1 MGDFLPK
8 QRARTQDPKRSVQ
21 RRASMAFRELKRAM
35 ARRAA
40 ACGWFQGLCA
50 MTLTGGPTNR
60 LWAWLWA
67 DRDVVLAVVQDYGWY
82 LRYASKELR
91 ADREVVL
98 AAVRSAGYALSCASA
113 ELRADLELVLTAM
126 DEQSSRADSSVYS
139 VYAAVPSELLAD
151 PQVAYFLGRMRKD
164 PLRNRLGSILRWT
177 CRLKTTEQYRNP
189 WPRSY
194 IAMKFSLARDRDAL
208 GAAIGVRDHP
218 ALHTALNGAP
228 EALALVHHL
237 IAQRVRAM
245 SAALTL
251 QNKDMYMFFAFCRPG
266 CDDVGRNSRGWLED
280 ESACSLRDD
289 IML

>member
-21 RRASMAFRELKRAM
+21 RRAPMAFRELKRAM

-50 MTLTGGPTNR
+50 MTGGPTNR